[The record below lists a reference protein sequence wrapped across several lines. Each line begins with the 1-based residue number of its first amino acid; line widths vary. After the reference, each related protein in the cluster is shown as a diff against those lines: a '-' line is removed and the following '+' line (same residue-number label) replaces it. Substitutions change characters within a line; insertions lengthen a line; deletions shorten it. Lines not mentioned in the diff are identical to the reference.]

1 MAYVVFS
8 LLFIV
13 SHIVAYMV
21 AGVVS
26 LQLFYKPL
34 HGGKEALYRSFL
46 RDAEDPQE
54 KRRLGRVLIPTQV
67 ARGLLMSLVLY
78 PVLGYL
84 GGLPFGLQFAFLG
97 GLMFVYTDF
106 CSAVPFSNTLEGVV
120 YMKRSFIQQAFWK
133 TQPESVLYSVMMGLA
148 GALFLF

>member
-1 MAYVVFS
+1 
-8 LLFIV
+8 
-13 SHIVAYMV
+13 
-21 AGVVS
+21 
-26 LQLFYKPL
+26 
-34 HGGKEALYRSFL
+34 
-46 RDAEDPQE
+46 
-54 KRRLGRVLIPTQV
+54 
-67 ARGLLMSLVLY
+67 MSLVLY

>member
-1 MAYVVFS
+1 MQYLVFS
-8 LLFIV
+8 GLFIAA
-13 SHIVAYMV
+13 HIVAYMV
-21 AGVVS
+21 AGAVTF
-26 LQLFYKPL
+26 QLYYKPI
-34 HGGKEALYRSFL
+34 HGGKGALYEDFL
-46 RDAEDPQE
+46 RDTEDPKE
-54 KRRLGRVLIPTQV
+54 KQRIGLLLLPTQV

-84 GGLPFGLQFAFLG
+84 GGLSFGVQLAFLG

-120 YMKRSFIQQAFWK
+120 YMKPRFIREAFLK
-133 TQPESVLYSVMMGLA
+133 TQVESVLYSVLMGLA